1 MIQVNFIKHII
12 DQLKASGFRHKRWRN
27 GVLGT
32 AVYIQ
37 GPHPKH
43 AKVVVKSIEI
53 PPRTVK
59 QIGSSVDEYF
69 KKLQAILKGII
80 AAIGPIQLFLPGG
93 GSIPVPEWFENWC
106 KDNQISIEICST
118 DHLPIIN

>member
-12 DQLKASGFRHKRWRN
+12 DQLKARGFRHKRWRN
-27 GVLGT
+27 GDLGT

-53 PPRTVK
+53 PPRT
-59 QIGSSVDEYF
+59 IGSSVDEYF
-69 KKLQAILKGII
+69 KKLQAILKGLT

-93 GSIPVPEWFENWC
+93 GSIPIPEWFKNWC
-106 KDNQISIEICST
+106 IDNEVEISICNPDRVPEIS
-118 DHLPIIN
+118 